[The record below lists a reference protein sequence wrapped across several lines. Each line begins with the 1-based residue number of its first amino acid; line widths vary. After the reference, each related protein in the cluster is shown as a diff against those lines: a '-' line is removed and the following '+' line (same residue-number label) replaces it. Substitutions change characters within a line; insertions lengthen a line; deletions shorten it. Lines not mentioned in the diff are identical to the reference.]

1 VSVAVDSSAVDI
13 KALQDRN
20 RRLEGSLLM
29 AMGMIKSLH
38 SSLHESLAINRR
50 LELSLSLSQ
59 QALEQVLRSSS
70 LEPEQIEGIL
80 ELIRQSQENLPDRQ
94 QQVTLLHPLSPPEF
108 ASVDDFAS
116 P

>member
-1 VSVAVDSSAVDI
+1 
-13 KALQDRN
+13 
-20 RRLEGSLLM
+20 
-29 AMGMIKSLH
+29 MGMIKSLH

-108 ASVDDFAS
+108 ASVDDFGS